1 MKFCFVLVCLL
12 TGVRAEI
19 PFPHD
24 APQPMSP
31 EETVASYDVPE
42 GFRLELAAS
51 EPLIQSPSGV
61 CWDAAGHLYVS
72 ELHGYNLEGQL
83 DIESLNQTGKL
94 DVEVRRVQ
102 AEDKFKKAALS
113 DTYGVIKRL
122 DDLDGDGRMDRATV
136 FASGLPPAYGM
147 VAARGGIIVACAP
160 DIVFLADRDEDG
172 KAEHREVLFTGFGLG
187 PLERGINAPQWTRDG
202 WIAFGRGADGGRISG
217 PYLVKDVDL
226 PRTDFRIRADGS
238 AIEPITGGTHTFG
251 FTYSSAGH
259 RFVVSTTAPAIQ
271 VAPIDYRYLIRN
283 PMAASSGLT
292 HDITPDRRAYPR
304 SEAHPWRKKRAE
316 HADYFEYYRSRY
328 GASDSDP
335 SGWFT
340 SGCSPFVYR
349 DTVISAL
356 QGQLL
361 ACDPAQNFIFRGE
374 LNRSDDPKE
383 IVYQLARHTN
393 EQTKEFCASS
403 DAWSH
408 PMSLSHGPDGAVW
421 IVDYYREIIED
432 YSAIPR
438 HLQQQ
443 YGLYRGHDRGRI
455 YRLTH
460 EDANPLPNPDMTGK
474 STRELVDELTSPS
487 SWRRETALRLLRE
500 SKSLAP
506 KDAAPSLLQAELR
519 HEQGTLE
526 NTSVLRMLDDSDPI
540 TRMHAARYAE
550 PDLRKGDTALLDKV
564 VELVSTEE
572 DPWVLLQLAL
582 SLGESKSHRAVQS
595 LLSLARK
602 HGDIRWMTTAI
613 HSSLYL
619 REQIVM
625 DGLKEDVGKG
635 ADLLGAIEQSGE
647 KLAVSGAKTIVETA
661 SQPLDDAT
669 FGEFVKGLE
678 QPRDPAHGAEVF
690 QQHCAICHQIGGIG
704 VNVGPDILGEIGVGE
719 EALLRQ
725 ILVPEERIRPGYET
739 TVVTLNEDAGE
750 MAGIL
755 KEDGATS
762 LTLILP
768 GGVEQVV
775 LRQRV
780 ENTRHLTRSLMPPNY
795 QNLLSPKDAA
805 DLLAW
810 VQTAHR
816 VTTPPTIDSSPK
828 IGQRLSD
835 AHVAQ
840 FAGLALKGIFK
851 EYPNKPS
858 NVIRDPDG
866 VRSPREM
873 HPVFY
878 GCFDWHSSVHG
889 HWMLV
894 HLLRNYPGA
903 SVASEIES
911 ALEKQLL
918 REPLLKE
925 TAYFEEK
932 GNASFERMYG
942 WAWALR
948 LATELRTWDD
958 PRAKRWAEAYRPLE
972 DKIVALMKAYLPR
985 LGWPIRTGVH
995 PDTAFALGQSLD
1007 YARAVENNALERL
1020 ILDRSKSFYASDE
1033 RYPAAYEP
1041 SGEDFFSAG
1050 LNEADLMRRVLPQ
1063 EEYVAWLDR
1072 FLPEFGNLFE
1082 PVEVTDVTDGKLVH
1096 LAGLNLSRGWT
1107 LNGIA
1112 SALNASD
1119 PRQREIREAAVDHTQ
1134 AGLGYVFSGHYE
1146 GDHWLATF
1154 AIYTLSLVGIS
1165 R

>member
-1 MKFCFVLVCLL
+1 MKLCLVLGCLL
-12 TGVRAEI
+12 TCVCAKI
-19 PFPHD
+19 PLPGD
-24 APQPMSP
+24 APKPMSP
-31 EETVASYDVPE
+31 EETVASYIVPKE
-42 GFRLELAAS
+42 FRLELVAS

-61 CWDAAGHLYVS
+61 CWDASGRLYVS

-83 DIESLNQTGKL
+83 DIEALNETGKL

-102 AEDKFKKAALS
+102 ASDEFKKAALAG
-113 DTYGVIKRL
+113 TYGVIKQL
-122 DDLDGDGRMDRATV
+122 EDTDGDGRMDRATV

-160 DIVFLADRDEDG
+160 DIVFLADRDGDG
-172 KAEHREVLFTGFGLG
+172 KAEEREVLFTGFGLG

-202 WIAFGRGADGGRISG
+202 WIAFGRGADGGRIIG
-217 PYLVKDVDL
+217 PHLKEAVDL

-259 RFVVSTTAPAIQ
+259 RFVASTTAPAIQ
-271 VAPIDYRYLIRN
+271 VAPIDYRYLIRS
-283 PMAASSGLT
+283 PLAASSGLT

-335 SGWFT
+335 AGWFT

-349 DTVISAL
+349 DEVIPAL
-356 QGQLL
+356 SGQFL
-361 ACDPAQNFIFRGE
+361 ACDPAQNFIFRGR
-374 LNRSDDPKE
+374 LSRSEDPKE
-383 IVYQLARHTN
+383 VAYQLERFHD
-393 EQTKEFCASS
+393 EQSKEFCASS

-408 PMSLSHGPDGAVW
+408 PMALSHGPDGAVW

-460 EDANPLPNPDMTGK
+460 EDAMALPSPDLTGH
-474 STRELVDELTSPS
+474 SMRELADELNSPS
-487 SWRRETALRLLRE
+487 SWRRETALRLIRE
-500 SKSLAP
+500 SKSLVR
-506 KDAAPSLLQAELR
+506 KYSEHAELR
-519 HEQGTLE
+519 HEQGGL
-526 NTSVLRMLDDSDPI
+526 SSKAVLRMLEDSDPVA
-540 TRMHAARYAE
+540 RMHAVRYTE
-550 PDLRKGDTALLDKV
+550 PALRSDDRGLIDMVL
-564 VELVSTEE
+564 ELVGSEK

-582 SLGESKSHRAVQS
+582 SLGESKSDRAFQGLVS
-595 LLSLARK
+595 LTREHA
-602 HGDIRWMTTAI
+602 DIRWMTTAI
-613 HSSLYL
+613 RSSLYL
-619 REQIVM
+619 KEHLMI
-625 DGLKEDVGKG
+625 DALKKDIGQG
-635 ADLLGAIEQSGE
+635 ADLLAALEESGE
-647 KLAVSGAKTIVETA
+647 KLALSGAKTLDEMPVK
-661 SQPLDDAT
+661 PLEEST
-669 FGEFVKGLE
+669 FRKFVSALG
-678 QPRDPAHGAEVF
+678 QPRDPAHGAQIF
-690 QQHCAICHQIGGIG
+690 QQQCAICHQLGGIG

-725 ILVPEERIRPGYET
+725 LLVPNERIRPGYEMS
-739 TVVTLNEDAGE
+739 VVTLKEGAGE

-762 LTLILP
+762 LTLALP
-768 GGVEQVV
+768 GGVDQVI
-775 LRQRV
+775 LRQQV
-780 ENTRHLTRSLMPPNY
+780 EKMRHVPRSLMPADY
-795 QNLLSPKDAA
+795 RNLLSPKDAA

-810 VQTAHR
+810 VQIAHR
-816 VTTPPTIDSSPK
+816 VTTPSTESSPK

-835 AHVAQ
+835 AQVAQ
-840 FAGLALKGIFK
+840 FAGLALKGIFQ

-858 NVIRDPDG
+858 NVVRNPAG

-894 HLLRNYPGA
+894 HLLREYPDA
-903 SVASEIES
+903 PVADEIED
-911 ALEKQLL
+911 ALEKQFQK
-918 REPLLKE
+918 EPLLKE
-925 TAYFEEK
+925 VAYFEEK

-942 WAWALR
+942 WAWTLR
-948 LATELRTWDD
+948 LATELRVWDD
-958 PRAKRWAEAYRPLE
+958 PRGKRWAEAFRPLE
-972 DKIVALMKAYLPR
+972 DKIVSLTEAYLPR

-995 PDTAFALGQSLD
+995 PDTAFALGHTLD
-1007 YARAVENNALERL
+1007 YARVAKDAELEKLIVSRANA
-1020 ILDRSKSFYASDE
+1020 FYAKDVD
-1033 RYPAAYEP
+1033 YPAAYEP

-1063 EEYVAWLDR
+1063 GEFATWLDE

-1107 LNGIA
+1107 LDGIA
-1112 SALNASD
+1112 SALGDSDSRSAKIRNA
-1119 PRQREIREAAVDHTQ
+1119 AAAHTE

-1154 AIYTLSLVGIS
+1154 AIYALSRVGI